1 MFDIP
6 FHRVSCIPYRRVE
19 ICAPI
24 RPPSPDALEAEGM
37 VAVEQAKAPIC
48 WIGLGEDSLKADAT
62 LHLI

>member
-1 MFDIP
+1 
-6 FHRVSCIPYRRVE
+6 
-19 ICAPI
+19 
-24 RPPSPDALEAEGM
+24 M